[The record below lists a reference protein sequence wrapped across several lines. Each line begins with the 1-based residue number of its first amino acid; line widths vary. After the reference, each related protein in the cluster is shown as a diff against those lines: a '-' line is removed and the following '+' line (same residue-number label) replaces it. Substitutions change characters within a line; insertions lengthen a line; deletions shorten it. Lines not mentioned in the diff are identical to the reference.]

1 MQYRLRI
8 EHEAERQIERLPGHM
23 RQRVK
28 RTIAALTDNPRPA
41 TAKRMEPPHTDKWRL
56 RLENYRII
64 YIIEDDVVLVTVI
77 RVTKRSPSTYD
88 DLEG

>member
-8 EHEAERQIERLPGHM
+8 EREAEQQIERLPGHM

-28 RTIAALTDNPRPA
+28 RTIAALATNPRPA
-41 TAKRMEPPHTDKWRL
+41 TAKPMEPPHSDKWRL

-64 YIIEDDVVLVTVI
+64 YTIEDEIVLVSVI
-77 RVTKRSPSTYD
+77 RVGRRTQSTYE
-88 DLEG
+88 DL